1 MNNEGNESR
10 IKSRVFS
17 MLESQKISAFALS
30 GLSPLSQVSY

>member
-17 MLESQKISAFALS
+17 MLERQKINTFALS
-30 GLSPLSQVSY
+30 GLSPLNQVSY